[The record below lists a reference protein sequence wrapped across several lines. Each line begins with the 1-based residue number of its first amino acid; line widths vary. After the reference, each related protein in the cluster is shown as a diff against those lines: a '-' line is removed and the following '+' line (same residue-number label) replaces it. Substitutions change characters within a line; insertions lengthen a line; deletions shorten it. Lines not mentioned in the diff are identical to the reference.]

1 MNERL
6 AISIP
11 KSCPENWA
19 GMSPVAGG
27 SYCSSCQK
35 SVIDFSNF
43 NEKALQ
49 EWFQQHQDEKVCG
62 RFFKNQLALQPEEL
76 KKANVWTVLSTRIL
90 AAAVLMFPFTLKA
103 SPNTSIQKQKI
114 EAVPGTERS
123 SAPKAFEKQ
132 TQPADSLS
140 TIKGVVWDKNIKG
153 TVAGAEVRIKGT
165 GIKALTDSNGNFQIS
180 LNKDI
185 KPVLMISHP
194 GYQAY
199 EQEVRA
205 EKGKLVTI
213 RLSQDAS
220 MLMGEVCITR
230 KSSLMK
236 PIIRPIKKT
245 P

>member
-1 MNERL
+1 
-6 AISIP
+6 
-11 KSCPENWA
+11 
-19 GMSPVAGG
+19 MSPVAGG

-49 EWFQQHQDEKVCG
+49 EWFLQHQDEKICG
-62 RFFKNQLALQPEEL
+62 RFFKNQLAQQPEEL
-76 KKANVWTVLSTRIL
+76 KKANAWTVLSTRIL

-114 EAVPGTERS
+114 EAVPGTECS
-123 SAPKAFEKQ
+123 PKPQAIEKQ

-140 TIKGVVWDKNIKG
+140 TINGVVWDKNIKG
-153 TVAGAEVRIKGT
+153 VVAGAEVRIKGT
-165 GIKALTDSNGNFQIS
+165 GIKSLTDSTGNFQIS
-180 LNKDI
+180 FDKGI
-185 KPVLMISHP
+185 KAVLMISHP

-205 EKGKLVTI
+205 EKGKLFTI
-213 RLSQDAS
+213 MLSQDAS

-230 KSSLMK
+230 KPTLLK
-236 PIIRPIKKT
+236 RIIRPIQKT